1 MAPIQRSVSRDL
13 SINDKQFYPG
23 GAGNG
28 PTTSISRC
36 IHDFCPGV
44 GSRILAR
51 WRAFRFAAC
60 AGPWI
65 ESNYDFAPR
74 REPAEILYTKP
85 INAAKLN
92 VLSSGSATNA

>member
-1 MAPIQRSVSRDL
+1 MDL
-13 SINDKQFYPG
+13 PQASLVVFM
-23 GAGNG
+23 
-28 PTTSISRC
+28 ISA
-36 IHDFCPGV
+36 PGV

-74 REPAEILYTKP
+74 RERAEILYTKP